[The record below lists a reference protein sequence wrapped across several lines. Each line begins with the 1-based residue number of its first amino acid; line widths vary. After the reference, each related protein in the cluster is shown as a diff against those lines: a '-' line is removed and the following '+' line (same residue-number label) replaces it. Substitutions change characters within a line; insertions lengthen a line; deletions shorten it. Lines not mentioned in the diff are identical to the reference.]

1 MFFVVAGAKANMNEL
16 IEARGLTCQLGA
28 RTVVERV
35 NLGARPGE
43 VLALIGPNGAGKTT
57 LLRALAGLQ
66 QSVDGAVLL
75 DGQAAWQLRPRA
87 LARQLALAQQGSAEY
102 WPLTVEQAVALGRAP
117 HRGWLLPLSTNDR
130 AVVERVLEQA
140 GIAYLRERRLD
151 QLSGGEQRRV
161 ILARAL
167 AQEPRILL
175 LDEPTA
181 GLDLKYQV
189 TLLELAQQF
198 AHRDKLVVVIT
209 LHDLNQAALIADR
222 VALLAHGQL
231 LAVDV
236 AEAVLVPTLL
246 EAAYGIPIAV
256 TRHPI
261 YGTPLITPLFP
272 GK

>member
-1 MFFVVAGAKANMNEL
+1 MFFVVAWAKANMNEL
-16 IEARGLTCQLGA
+16 IEARDLTCQLGA

-140 GIAYLRERRLD
+140 GIAHLRERRLD

-222 VALLAHGQL
+222 VALLADGQL
-231 LAVDV
+231 MAVDV
-236 AEAVLVPTLL
+236 AEAVLTPTLL

-261 YGTPLITPLFP
+261 YGTPLITPLLP
-272 GK
+272 